1 MAEEKNFENKIKKF
15 LDEEGAWFVK
25 TWSNGVQRS
34 GIPDILACV
43 NGYFV
48 GIEVKASNGK
58 PSELQIYNLRKI
70 RESNGFPLLLY
81 PDDFEAFQKFVWD
94 LKNDYLGSAESRNMG
109 INEKN
114 YPDFYLNL

>member
-15 LDEEGAWFVK
+15 LAENGDWFVK

-34 GIPDILACV
+34 GIPDIIASV

-58 PSELQIYNLRKI
+58 PSELQLYNLRKI
-70 RESNGFPLLLY
+70 FESKGCGVLLY
-81 PDDFEAFQKFVWD
+81 PDDFTMFKMAIEELKKDNAPEARKIFK
-94 LKNDYLGSAESRNMG
+94 S
-109 INEKN
+109 INQSN
-114 YPDFYLNL
+114 GFYL